1 MYIGV
6 YYYPVVH
13 RIAVVNIIKSMAFI
27 WFICCQ
33 EMFVYIPEA
42 YIYWSHVDVDRIT
55 ERTRLIYSIVLIN
68 SIYWVN
74 IKPLEE
80 R

>member
-1 MYIGV
+1 MLCILMYIGV

-42 YIYWSHVDVDRIT
+42 YIYWSHVDVDRSPKEQGLYT
-55 ERTRLIYSIVLIN
+55 LLC
-68 SIYWVN
+68 
-74 IKPLEE
+74 
-80 R
+80 